1 MDRSR
6 PALVEIANDLRAK
19 GGASVIVERL
29 VEEARVSGADACI
42 ESVRTV
48 GEARALL
55 ACGATLLAVDADQE
69 ARFERVQ
76 GRNSATD
83 QVGWE
88 EFQADEASHLYFS
101 RCAMRERSA
110 SASEKS
116 RKNREKSRKNREKS
130 RKSRKIAKNRKKS
143 RNRER
148 HTTARASLALATL
161 ALARASRKIQVRRHY
176 FFFFFLFFSFFF
188 FSRSSGSRV
197 LRRRRRAGT
206 SGWAAGWRATSRWTR
221 RWARTSSTA

>member
-1 MDRSR
+1 MRHGFLHFSVRQFLYDELERRGIVDRSR

-88 EFQADEASHLYFS
+88 EFQADEA
-101 RCAMRERSA
+101 REMRA
-110 SASEKS
+110 
-116 RKNREKSRKNREKS
+116 
-130 RKSRKIAKNRKKS
+130 
-143 RNRER
+143 
-148 HTTARASLALATL
+148 
-161 ALARASRKIQVRRHY
+161 
-176 FFFFFLFFSFFF
+176 
-188 FSRSSGSRV
+188 
-197 LRRRRRAGT
+197 
-206 SGWAAGWRATSRWTR
+206 
-221 RWARTSSTA
+221 